1 MLFCNNFFVNLKI
14 RSIISD
20 FGVPITIF
28 TAVLIDYI
36 FGFDTPKLIVP
47 LKFETTLK
55 NRGWFINPVERNSGK
70 LWLCPLAIVPAIL
83 ATILIFMDQ
92 HISCVIINR
101 KENKLEKGG
110 GYHLDLLIVTITIAI
125 NSLLGI
131 PWFVAATVLS
141 INHVMSLKKESEAA
155 APGEKP
161 LYKLKI
167 FLLNYFIYIMF
178 MFRFLGVIE
187 QRITNVVVFIMI
199 GLSVFLSEF
208 LSKIP
213 MPVLYGIFL
222 YMGISSLNGI
232 QFIKRILLIFMPE
245 KYQPNYKYLRH
256 VKTYK
261 VHLFTFIQIASIV
274 LLFIIKSNKRISIF
288 FPLMVLALVGIRKML
303 DFIFT
308 QRELFY
314 LDDIM
319 PSIIKNKNQ
328 VDKEETS
335 NFTVCLYVYE
345 AREKFSNRTKQE
357 LLLVLVSF
365 FFGKISSNPLLFLL
379 P

>member
-1 MLFCNNFFVNLKI
+1 MLFCNNFFVHLKI

-55 NRGWFINPVERNSGK
+55 NRGWFINPIERNSDK

-110 GYHLDLLIVTITIAI
+110 GYHLDLLIVTITLAI

-141 INHVMSLKKESEAA
+141 INHVISLKKESEAA

-161 LYKLKI
+161 LYVLKI
-167 FLLNYFIYIMF
+167 FKSFKLFIYIYF
-178 MFRFLGVIE
+178 CLCFRFLGVIE

-213 MPVLYGIFL
+213 MPVLYGIFF

-245 KYQPNYKYLRH
+245 KHQPNYKYLRH

-335 NFTVCLYVYE
+335 NFSVCFYVYE
-345 AREKFSNRTKQE
+345 AREKLSKKQNETRTSSRSSFILFLEK
-357 LLLVLVSF
+357 LVL
-365 FFGKISSNPLLFLL
+365 
-379 P
+379 